1 MRPLLTLGAV
11 LAMCVAH
18 AEVIDRI
25 AVSVGKSVITE
36 ADLTSEI
43 RITAFLNSDRPD
55 FSAENKRRT
64 AERMVDQR
72 LVRVE
77 LEAIRYALPSAADAE
92 GELKEV
98 RSRFANEAAYRRA
111 LAEYQVSEE
120 DLNARLLWQLGLVRF
135 IDERFRPGIQL
146 SDEDIRNYFNSQ
158 LRPLIEKE
166 HPGQAISLDD
176 YREQVEQT
184 MTSQAANKQ
193 ADQWLQLARRRTRV
207 VYHEEVF
214 Q

>member
-11 LAMCVAH
+11 LAMCVAQ

-43 RITAFLNSDRPD
+43 RITAFLNSGKPD

-77 LEAIRYALPSAADAE
+77 LEAIRYVLPSAAEAE
-92 GELKEV
+92 GEQTATALPAWK
-98 RSRFANEAAYRRA
+98 RSTY
-111 LAEYQVSEE
+111 
-120 DLNARLLWQLGLVRF
+120 
-135 IDERFRPGIQL
+135 
-146 SDEDIRNYFNSQ
+146 
-158 LRPLIEKE
+158 
-166 HPGQAISLDD
+166 
-176 YREQVEQT
+176 
-184 MTSQAANKQ
+184 
-193 ADQWLQLARRRTRV
+193 
-207 VYHEEVF
+207 
-214 Q
+214 

>member
-1 MRPLLTLGAV
+1 MRRLLTLVTV
-11 LAMCVAH
+11 LAMCVAQ
-18 AEVIDRI
+18 AGVIDRI